1 MMDKKITVG
10 WEKEPNFMNLWES
23 IKNSNILVIG
33 DPERQRV
40 WGRKK
45 KKKTVVNDFAKLLKY
60 INLQIKKILI
70 GSPDILVVAKK
81 TEELV
86 EPVNSRL

>member
-1 MMDKKITVG
+1 
-10 WEKEPNFMNLWES
+10 MNLWES

-60 INLQIKKILI
+60 INL
-70 GSPDILVVAKK
+70 
-81 TEELV
+81 
-86 EPVNSRL
+86 